1 MAATL
6 DELDAR
12 VAAVR
17 AFNRLLTRQIGLLQ
31 EGYLDSP
38 FSLTQ
43 VRVLYELAHREGA
56 TASEIARDLG
66 LDAGYLSRIL
76 ANFSKLGLVDRAAS
90 EEDARRSILS
100 LTSRGREVFIPLEQ
114 RSHADISA
122 LLARLTATDQERLV
136 EAMQTIQTLLD
147 VTSEPNADVLF
158 RPPRAGD
165 MGWVVQRHGAL
176 YAREYGWDETFEA
189 LVAEIVARFI
199 RNYDPKR
206 ERCWIAELQKRNV
219 GCVFCV
225 KKSTRVAQL
234 RLLIV
239 EPEAR
244 GLGIGRRLV
253 DECIQ
258 FARGVGYRKMTL
270 WTNDILISARRIYE
284 AAGFRLVQEE
294 PHRSFGHDLVGQNW
308 ELEF

>member
-1 MAATL
+1 MAATVDDL
-6 DELDAR
+6 DRR

-56 TASEIARDLG
+56 TASQIARDLG

-76 ANFSKLGLVDRAAS
+76 RNFAELGLVERAAS

-100 LTSRGREVFIPLEQ
+100 LTPRGREVFVPLEQ

-122 LLARLTATDQERLV
+122 LLARLTASDQERLV
-136 EAMQTIQTLLD
+136 DAMHTIERLLD
-147 VTSEPNADVLF
+147 SQHGANPNWTL
-158 RPPRAGD
+158 RPPRPGD
-165 MGWVVQRHGAL
+165 MGWVIQRHGAL
-176 YAREYGWDETFEA
+176 YAAEYGWDETFEA
-189 LVAEIVARFI
+189 LVAEIVAKFV
-199 RNYDPKR
+199 RNYDPTR
-206 ERCWIAELQKRNV
+206 ERCWIAELQNRNV

-225 KKSTRVAQL
+225 KKSARVAQL

-239 EPEAR
+239 EPDAR
-244 GLGIGRRLV
+244 GSGIGRRLV

-258 FARGVGYRKMTL
+258 FARGAGYRKMML
-270 WTNDILISARRIYE
+270 WTNDILTSARRIYE
-284 AAGFRLVQEE
+284 AAGFRLVESE
-294 PHRSFGHDLVGQNW
+294 PHHSFGHDLVGQNW
-308 ELEF
+308 ELEL